1 MLTRDQ
7 ILAGPRPAVVE
18 VEVPALGGKVR
29 VRGMTIGDRD
39 AFEIANAGDK
49 GKYFRARLVVAS
61 VVAEDGSPMFRE
73 ADLPALA
80 SLAAGT
86 FEPVID
92 AATKLNRYT
101 PEEVKALEGN

>member
-7 ILAGPRPAVVE
+7 ILAGPRPQVVE
-18 VEVPALGGKVR
+18 VEVPALGGKVS
-29 VRGMTIGDRD
+29 VRGMTVGDRD

-49 GKYFRARLVVAS
+49 GKFFRARLVAAS
-61 VVAEDGSPMFRE
+61 VVDADGSPMFGER
-73 ADLPALA
+73 DLPALA
-80 SLAAGT
+80 SLAGGT

-92 AATKLNRYT
+92 AAMRLNKYT

>member
-18 VEVPALGGKVR
+18 VAVPALGGTLS
-29 VRGMTIGDRD
+29 VRGMTVGDRD
-39 AFEIANAGDK
+39 AFEIANAKDG
-49 GKYFRARLVVAS
+49 GKFFRARLVAAS
-61 VVAEDGSPMFRE
+61 LVNPDGSPMFGDK
-73 ADLPALA
+73 DLPALA

-86 FEPVID
+86 FEPVVD

-101 PEEVKALEGN
+101 PEEVEKLEGN